1 MTRRN
6 VGFAAAAIVVAL
18 PAGVLAQL
26 GGSARAS
33 REGLPSQERYRLRLE
48 YREWRPD
55 LTGTMLKASR
65 DADGTVVDLND
76 DLALEKDRTFQA
88 RGEIQFKPGQKLRA
102 SYTKLNYHGD
112 VASSPHTFNFG
123 ESRFVAGS
131 RVVTTMK
138 GAYYAADVE
147 FDFVKGPGG
156 FLGGIVGARMLDV
169 DRTLVSPSNEK
180 READTLRQPQ
190 PVIGVVGRAYAG
202 RLSAEG
208 EIAGLTFGS
217 RGSVFEFDGSGRFH
231 LSDRLAVQAG
241 YRVLSAKP
249 KEGADTVE
257 FRMGGWHFGLELSL

>member
-6 VGFAAAAIVVAL
+6 VAFAAAAIIVAL
-18 PAGVLAQL
+18 PAGAFAQL
-26 GGSARAS
+26 GRSPRAS
-33 REGLPSQERYRLRLE
+33 HEGLPSQERYHLRLE

-55 LTGTMLKASR
+55 LTGTMLKASA
-65 DADGTVVDLND
+65 DAAGTIVDLND
-76 DLALEKDRTFQA
+76 DLALEKNRTFQA
-88 RGEIQFKPGQKLRA
+88 RGEIQFKPGQKLRG

-112 VASSPHTFNFG
+112 VASAPHTFNFG
-123 ESRFVAGS
+123 ESRFLTGN
-131 RVVTTMK
+131 RIVTTMK
-138 GAYYAADVE
+138 GAYYAADLE

-169 DRTLVSPSNEK
+169 DRTLVSPTNEI

-249 KEGADTVE
+249 KVGADTVE